1 MLKEA
6 KAPVHIRA
14 ERVSYSA
21 SGSISV
27 LLKLKAYTGMLFPL
41 YKNNL
46 IKAVKAVD
54 PAVVGVEAIEQWHR
68 LKVHSLSI
76 DRYFED

>member
-6 KAPVHIRA
+6 KAPLHIRA

-27 LLKLKAYTGMLFPL
+27 LLKPKAHTGMLFPL

-54 PAVVGVEAIEQWHR
+54 PAVVGVEAIEQWH
-68 LKVHSLSI
+68 
-76 DRYFED
+76 